1 MPILYSVVA
10 RQDTLLA
17 EYSSSSGNFSTVAT
31 RILAKIALTEGSRQA
46 YAYDRHIFNYVVSGG
61 LVFLCMT
68 DEKFEKRL
76 AFAFLD
82 DVKRRWSVT
91 FGQRGASAA
100 RFAMNDEFA
109 RVLQKQMD
117 FYSNDASADK
127 LSAINKNVDEVKGIM
142 VSNIEKVLD
151 RQEKI
156 ELLVDKTDNL
166 NQNAFKFKKSSTQ
179 VSADRFTPKICPLSL
194 SRSHLKAS
202 ITHSSSDKCASRM
215 PKSLP
220 PLSSL
225 SLSSSS
231 SLSCQ
236 SVAPSSNV
244 PAAAAAVIA
253 AQLER

>member
-1 MPILYSVVA
+1 
-10 RQDTLLA
+10 
-17 EYSSSSGNFSTVAT
+17 
-31 RILAKIALTEGSRQA
+31 
-46 YAYDRHIFNYVVSGG
+46 
-61 LVFLCMT
+61 MT

-156 ELLVDKTDNL
+156 ELLVDKTDSL

-179 VSADRFTPKICPLSL
+179 VRETLTPKKK
-194 SRSHLKAS
+194 KA
-202 ITHSSSDKCASRM
+202 R
-215 PKSLP
+215 
-220 PLSSL
+220 SSL
-225 SLSSSS
+225 SPNHTQLKRQMCLKNAKITAAIVVVVIVVILVIVMSILWRQVRMRQQQQAAIPLLRPQLQLTSALTTAMATAASSSHRRE
-231 SLSCQ
+231 Q
-236 SVAPSSNV
+236 
-244 PAAAAAVIA
+244 AACLLARALCCLI
-253 AQLER
+253 